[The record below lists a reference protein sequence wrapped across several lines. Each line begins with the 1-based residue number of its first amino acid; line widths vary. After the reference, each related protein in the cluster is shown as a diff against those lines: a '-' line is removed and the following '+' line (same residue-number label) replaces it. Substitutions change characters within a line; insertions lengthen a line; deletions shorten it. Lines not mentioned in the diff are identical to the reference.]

1 MNFEKSKVLL
11 KKINALHESADEGLG
26 VSTLEKDLMLQYVR
40 DFYEAIKGNA
50 AAKEIRRV
58 EVPTPVVKEVYRART
73 PEPVYREA
81 PVPEETN
88 PKPPRVPTPPPVII
102 EQVQETKIS
111 EDLSLLFNESENEEG
126 GSRYSSGKIT
136 DIGKSM
142 GINDKILTIN
152 DLFKGD
158 QTLFNKTVDHLNSLD
173 SYDAAKTYLV
183 AGVAEKMNW
192 ADASKKGKAI
202 RFINLMRRRYSA

>member
-11 KKINALHESADEGLG
+11 KKINALHEAADAGLAVSA
-26 VSTLEKDLMLQYVR
+26 LEKDLMLQYVR

-50 AAKEIRRV
+50 VAKEIRRV
-58 EVPTPVVKEVYRART
+58 EVSTPVVKEVYRAPT
-73 PEPVYREA
+73 PEPVYRES
-81 PVPEETN
+81 PVPVESI
-88 PKPPRVPTPPPVII
+88 PTPPRIPTPQSVII
-102 EQVQETKIS
+102 EPVQEIKIS
-111 EDLSLLFNESENEEG
+111 EDLSLIFNESENEES
-126 GSRYSSGKIT
+126 GSRYSAGKIT

-173 SYDAAKTYLV
+173 SYDAAKTYL
-183 AGVAEKMNW
+183 ATGVAEGMNW

-202 RFINLMRRRYSA
+202 RFINLMRRRYSV